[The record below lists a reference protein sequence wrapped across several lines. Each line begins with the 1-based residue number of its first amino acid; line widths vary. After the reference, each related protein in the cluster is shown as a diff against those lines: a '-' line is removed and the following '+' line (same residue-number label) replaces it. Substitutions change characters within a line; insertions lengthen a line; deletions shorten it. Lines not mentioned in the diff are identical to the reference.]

1 MGITE
6 TIPIT
11 ASAFFV
17 LLLRAVF
24 PVINYLYAPIPSGVF
39 CIPVIMAS
47 VTIGP
52 AAAIDAPIAND
63 FGMVSN
69 PIPSNIP
76 AYPPFFSA
84 IKSAIINTTA
94 PPIKKPL
101 FESFLWL

>member
-24 PVINYLYAPIPSGVF
+24 PVIIYLYAPIPSGVF

-63 FGMVSN
+63 LGWYL
-69 PIPSNIP
+69 IPFQVISQRIRP
-76 AYPPFFSA
+76 
-84 IKSAIINTTA
+84 
-94 PPIKKPL
+94 
-101 FESFLWL
+101 SFLQLSLQL